1 MVKLSETKRKQTT
14 IRQKKKTLKCKNI
27 NLCSNFHENV
37 KNTFN
42 NFHSLEFQS
51 GTPRYISKNTG
62 NGYVLLIN
70 HKKQKQDVQTV
81 LKFAKFK
88 NKKNLPDN
96 LLYEYYV
103 GMKLNELNSFYPCLI
118 ETYGLYEFNSYD
130 SLRLFEKEL
139 PKHMNKHL
147 KVVDTKINNMESFKT
162 IIKLSCEEK
171 LGLYAIMMQHF
182 SKSNSLKSISN
193 KNVNSLELL
202 KCLIQIYYFLHLNS
216 KTFTHYDLHSD
227 NVLITKAPNNKY
239 FHFTYHFDNGETIE
253 FFSQYLAKIIDYGR
267 CYYEDQSKFFY
278 SLCEE
283 RKCQLFPKLHYFQN
297 KNKNQNAGSLE
308 INTSKFQDLDCG
320 MNHGY
325 HWFEI
330 LDPRYTFAHINSL
343 YPNPSHDLRLY
354 RNLRKKSKNIYIA
367 KLKPCLGS
375 KPHYKINKTREEG
388 VANVS
393 EAFYECVRVFENNRI
408 HDSNNV
414 VAKNDV
420 LMKFEIFGN
429 DREMK
434 ISQNM
439 SIP

>member
-1 MVKLSETKRKQTT
+1 MLKLSKTKRKQTT
-14 IRQKKKTLKCKNI
+14 IHQKKKTLKCKNI
-27 NLCSNFHENV
+27 DLCANFHENV

-42 NFHSLEFQS
+42 NFYSLQFQT
-51 GTPRYISKNTG
+51 GTPVFISKNTG
-62 NGYVLLIN
+62 NGYVLLIK
-70 HKKQKQDVQTV
+70 HKKQKQEVHTV

-103 GMKLNELNSFYPCLI
+103 GMKLNEFNSHYPCLL

-130 SLRLFEKEL
+130 SLRLFETAP
-139 PKHMNKHL
+139 PKTIKNHL
-147 KVVDTKINNMESFKT
+147 KVVNTKINDMNSFKK
-162 IIKLSCEEK
+162 IINLSCEEK

-193 KNVNSLELL
+193 QNVNSLELL
-202 KCLIQIYYFLHLNS
+202 KCLIQVYYFLHVNS

-227 NVLITKAPNNKY
+227 NVLITKAPDNKY

-283 RKCQLFPKLHYFQN
+283 SKCQLYPKLHYFQN
-297 KNKNQNAGSLE
+297 KKAGSRE
-308 INTSKFQDLDCG
+308 ISESNFQNLDCG

-330 LDPRYTFAHINSL
+330 VDPRFTYAHINSL
-343 YPNPSHDLRLY
+343 YPNPSHDLTLY
-354 RNLRKKSKNIYIA
+354 RNLKKKSKNAYIA
-367 KLKPCLGS
+367 KLKPCLDS
-375 KPHYKINKTREEG
+375 KPVYKVSKLREEG

-393 EAFYECVRVFENNRI
+393 EAFYECVRVFENNKI
-408 HDSNNV
+408 DDNPV
-414 VAKNDV
+414 IDKDV
-420 LMKFEIFGN
+420 MIKLEIFGK
-429 DREMK
+429 DKKMK
-434 ISQNM
+434 ITQNT
-439 SIP
+439 SIN